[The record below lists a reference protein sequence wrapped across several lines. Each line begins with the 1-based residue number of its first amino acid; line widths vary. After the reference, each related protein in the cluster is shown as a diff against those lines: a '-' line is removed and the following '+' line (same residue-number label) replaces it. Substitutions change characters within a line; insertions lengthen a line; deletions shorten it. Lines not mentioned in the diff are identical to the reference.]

1 MTQAPLGFI
10 GIGSMGEA
18 MALRLIGAGRELV
31 VWNRT
36 RERCAPLAALGAT
49 IADSVDALFSACD
62 QIILMLANAQA
73 IEAVLGLADGRAA
86 ARVRGKA
93 VIQMGTILPDES
105 MAFAQAVDA
114 AGGVYVEAPV
124 SGSRK
129 PAEAGQ
135 LVAMVAGP
143 PGAFAEV
150 RETVA
155 PVCRQII
162 DCGAVPKAL
171 AMKLSVN
178 IVLVSQVAAFAEAVV
193 FARANG
199 VDLDSMAQALLG
211 GPMANDLMRVKL
223 PKLLNNDMRPQA
235 SIRDVHYNCSLI
247 LQAAGDAGAPVPLVS
262 LCERLYRAAKDAGH
276 AKEDMVGVVHA
287 IAGNLS
293 PDGQT
298 QSAGAD

>member
-10 GIGSMGEA
+10 GLGSMGEA
-18 MALRLIGAGRELV
+18 MAMRLILAGRALV

-36 RERCAPLAALGAT
+36 PERCAPLVAQGAKS
-49 IADSVDALFSACD
+49 ADSVDAVFAACD
-62 QIILMLANAQA
+62 QVILMLANVQA
-73 IEAVLGLADGRAA
+73 IEAVLGISAGLAA
-86 ARVRGKA
+86 ARVRGKT

-105 MAFAQAVDA
+105 VAIARAVNA

-129 PAEAGQ
+129 PAESGQ

-143 PGAFAEV
+143 PGAYADV
-150 RETVA
+150 REIIT
-155 PVCRQII
+155 PMCRQVI
-162 DCGAVPKAL
+162 DCGAIPKAL

-193 FARANG
+193 FARAND
-199 VDLDSMAQALLG
+199 VDLDGMAQALLG

-223 PKLLNNDMRPQA
+223 PKLLSNDMRPQA
-235 SIRDVHYNCSLI
+235 RIHDVHYNCALI
-247 LQAAGDAGAPVPLVS
+247 LQAARDAGAPVPLVS

-276 AKEDMVGVVHA
+276 ADEDMVGVIHA
-287 IAGNLS
+287 IAGKLS
-293 PDGQT
+293 TDSHAK
-298 QSAGAD
+298 SAGAD